1 MDQLMKLGP
10 FAALS
15 KLWTDL
21 SSAQRAVVVAFI
33 ALAIVVGTFTAI
45 MASKPRM
52 AVLFSG
58 LESEDAGAIAQKLN
72 DEKIP
77 YELSGG
83 GGTISVP
90 ADKVYDVQMKMA
102 VLGLPQG
109 GSAGFE
115 LFDKSTFGMTEFT
128 EKLNYQRALQGEL
141 ARTICQLRPVMSA
154 RVHITIPQDK
164 VFESEQQPAK
174 ASIALKLRR
183 GTPLTD
189 EQVGGVVHLVAS
201 AVEGLKPQDVEV
213 IDQDGNVLSE
223 SMASAAGTGG
233 MLNSNQTKLKRQ
245 YENEVA
251 QSLQSMLARI
261 VGPEKAVVRVSAD
274 MIFDQ
279 KQMKSET
286 YEPAAAGQTA
296 TTAQGGATPTTA
308 TPAGV
313 MLSQETSSED
323 YKGNVIPPA
332 VLGNTARSATSAG
345 DNYNRSTTTA
355 QYQVS
360 KKVEETVFAPGTLKR
375 LSVAVLVDKSV
386 TSSQVASIRNA
397 VTAAAGID
405 RTRGDQV
412 EVQAVAFDTSTQKE
426 VEKEMAASSRNDL
439 ISTVAKNAGA
449 IVLLV
454 GFLVLLRSIVT
465 SIKVQ
470 APSSPALVQM
480 REPEIAP
487 IPAPTYAS
495 TPQVAQPVEQQARQ
509 TTAPTAADLPP
520 EVSQSSPEELAELV
534 KSWMADK

>member
-33 ALAIVVGTFTAI
+33 ALAVVVGTFTAI

-77 YELSGG
+77 YELAGN
-83 GGTISVP
+83 GTISVP

-102 VLGLPQG
+102 VQGLPQG

-154 RVHITIPQDK
+154 RVHITIPQNR
-164 VFESEQQPAK
+164 VFESEQQPSK

-189 EQVGGVVHLVAS
+189 EQVGGIVHLVAS

-213 IDQDGNVLSE
+213 IDQEGNVLSE
-223 SMASAAGTGG
+223 SMASVAGSGG
-233 MLNSNQTKLKRQ
+233 MLNSNQTKLKHQ
-245 YENEVA
+245 YENDVA
-251 QSLQSMLARI
+251 QNLQSMLARI
-261 VGPEKAVVRVSAD
+261 VGPDKAVVRVSAD

-286 YEPAAAGQTA
+286 YQPTAASQTSAA
-296 TTAQGGATPTTA
+296 TQQ

-323 YKGNVIPPA
+323 YKGNVTPPA
-332 VLGNTARSATSAG
+332 ILGNSARNAASG

-360 KKVEETVFAPGTLKR
+360 KTIEETIYAPGTLKR

-386 TSSQVASIRNA
+386 TSSQVVSIRNA

-405 RTRGDQV
+405 QKRGDLV
-412 EVQAVAFDTSTQKE
+412 EVQAVAFDTSTQKQ

-449 IVLLV
+449 IVLLI

-470 APSSPALVQM
+470 APSSPSPIQM
-480 REPEIAP
+480 REMERASA
-487 IPAPTYAS
+487 PAPTQAPA
-495 TPQVAQPVEQQARQ
+495 PQAVQQVEQQVRQ
-509 TTAPTAADLPP
+509 ASANVPNDLPP
-520 EVSQSSPEELAELV
+520 EVSQSSPEELARLV
-534 KSWMADK
+534 RSWMTDQ

>member
-33 ALAIVVGTFTAI
+33 ALAIVVGTFTAMI
-45 MASKPRM
+45 ASKPRM

-77 YELSGG
+77 YELAGN
-83 GGTISVP
+83 GTISVP

-102 VLGLPQG
+102 VQGLPQG

-154 RVHITIPQDK
+154 RIHITIPQDK
-164 VFESEQQPAK
+164 VFESEQQPSK
-174 ASIALKLRR
+174 ASVALKLRR

-189 EQVGGVVHLVAS
+189 EQVGGIVHLVAS

-213 IDQDGNVLSE
+213 IDQEGNVLSE

-233 MLNSNQTKLKRQ
+233 MLNTNQTKLKRQ
-245 YENEVA
+245 YENEIT
-251 QSLQSMLARI
+251 QNLQSMLARI

-279 KQMKSET
+279 KQTKSET
-286 YEPAAAGQTA
+286 YQPAANGQASNAAQSGTA
-296 TTAQGGATPTTA
+296 
-308 TPAGV
+308 PAGV

-323 YKGNVIPPA
+323 YKGNVTPPA
-332 VLGNTARSATSAG
+332 ILGNATRSAAGSG

-360 KKVEETVFAPGTLKR
+360 KMIEETVYAPGTLKR

-386 TSSQVASIRNA
+386 TSSQVSSIRNA

-405 RTRGDQV
+405 PKRGDQV
-412 EVQAVAFDTSTQKE
+412 EVQAVAFDTSTQKQ
-426 VEKEMAASSRNDL
+426 VEKEMASASRNDL

-449 IVLLV
+449 IVLLI

-470 APSSPALVQM
+470 APSSPAPAQM
-480 REPEIAP
+480 RELERAAAQASVQAP
-487 IPAPTYAS
+487 V
-495 TPQVAQPVEQQARQ
+495 PQAVQQVEQQVKQAN
-509 TTAPTAADLPP
+509 ANVPSDLPP
-520 EVSQSSPEELAELV
+520 EVSQSSPEELAQLV
-534 KSWMADK
+534 RSWMTEQ